1 MERDDWECEG
11 DDYVEIS
18 VPTELVKRVVNGVSD
33 VMREWEAEA
42 TSRGEEFNLLI
53 GMAAVKLAFD
63 FMDTSVQ
70 RLEKETMQ

>member
-1 MERDDWECEG
+1 MERDDWECED

-18 VPTELVKRVVNGVSD
+18 VPTELVKRVVNAVSD
-33 VMREWEAEA
+33 VMCEWEAEA
-42 TSRGEEFNLLI
+42 TRKGEDFNLLI
-53 GMAAVKLAFD
+53 GMSAIKLAFD